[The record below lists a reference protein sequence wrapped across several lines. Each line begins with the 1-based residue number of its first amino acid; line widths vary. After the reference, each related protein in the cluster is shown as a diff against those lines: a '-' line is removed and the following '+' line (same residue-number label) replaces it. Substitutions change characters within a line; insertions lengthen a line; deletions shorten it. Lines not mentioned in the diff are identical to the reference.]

1 MHRTNLLLSDENIL
15 LSQFSTR
22 LAVMSSTKRTSLT
35 VGQKIRVT
43 IEKVAHGGHF
53 IARYEG
59 AVIFVRHGIPG
70 EECDI
75 EITST
80 GSSFNRADVIEVISP
95 SSDRVSA
102 PCRFAHRS
110 GCGGCDFQH
119 ISLSRQRNLK
129 SDVITE
135 QFARIAK
142 MDIEVLVEEVSGPLG
157 WRTRCAAVTTKAGA
171 LGFYQARSHKIIP
184 VDDCRILVPEMKF
197 SELAKRGAK
206 GDQRIEITI
215 SNTGE
220 RTIATALSGD
230 ESPLRISDG
239 PDTAHYTVGENS
251 FEVSQKSFW
260 QSHKDAPRVLTDAVL
275 LYAQLREGDH
285 VLDLYG
291 GVGLFA
297 ASFLTAIGESG
308 SVDIVEGS
316 KSATAD
322 AARNFAGK
330 ENVHIYT
337 GDVARLITRFSSAD
351 VIVLD
356 PPREG
361 AGKDVIGH
369 CAQLKPRAIVYV
381 ACDPAAL
388 ARDTGY
394 LRDAGYQL
402 ESMRAFDLFPMT
414 HHIESVAKFVPH
426 KVS

>member
-1 MHRTNLLLSDENIL
+1 
-15 LSQFSTR
+15 
-22 LAVMSSTKRTSLT
+22 

-80 GSSFNRADVIEVISP
+80 GSSFNRADVVDVITPSP
-95 SSDRVSA
+95 DRVSA
-102 PCRFAHRS
+102 PCRFAHRN

-119 ISLSRQRNLK
+119 LSLTRQRNLK
-129 SDVITE
+129 SEVVTE

-142 MDIEVLVEEVSGPLG
+142 MDIDVDVEEVSGPLG

-171 LGFYQARSHKIIP
+171 FGFYQARSHKIIP

-197 SELAKRGAK
+197 SELAQRGAK
-206 GDQRIEITI
+206 GDQRVEITI

-230 ESPLRISDG
+230 ESPLRITDG

-260 QSHKDAPRVLTDAVL
+260 QSHKDAPRVLTHAVPQ
-275 LYAQLREGDH
+275 YALLREGDH

-297 ASFLTAIGESG
+297 ASFLSQIGESG

-337 GDVARLITRFSSAD
+337 GDVARLITRFSAAD

-369 CAQLKPRAIVYV
+369 CAQLKPRSIVYV

-394 LRDAGYQL
+394 LRDAGYHL

-414 HHIESVAKFVPH
+414 HHIESVAKFVPS